1 MCGGDNARDRIKQ
14 VKESEDGTGR
24 ERFALGKCNRVLGQR
39 TAGSKGVSEQA
50 LRAGKEGQTERVPG
64 RRMR

>member
-1 MCGGDNARDRIKQ
+1 MCGGDNARNRIKQ
-14 VKESEDGTGR
+14 VKESKGGIGY